1 MKIGKNKMEKEKKGV
16 CLGVRYWNN
25 EVEGK

>member
-1 MKIGKNKMEKEKKGV
+1 MKMGKNKMEKEKKGV